1 MGTRVIVM
9 KAVIAIIL
17 FAHNFFIILLL
28 TLMLL
33 RPKLKLTVL
42 AITTTEYNVLAV
54 AQHLAIEL

>member
-1 MGTRVIVM
+1 M